1 MADRKANDVGFDLLQ
16 RTQIAVGQIEGDADR
31 LAVDHDVAVVADA
44 AERRFDS
51 AEIGAGEHA
60 GLALDRGA
68 EQHVLQLADIARPGI
83 GGEQAQR
90 VVGDADRSHAGQAAD
105 AREQVT
111 RERADV
117 AAALRKRGQGELRA
131 RQRVEEVFAKM
142 ARLDQLV
149 ERAGARRDDADVD
162 ALADRTADH
171 LHLARV
177 QEFDELRLRFER
189 DALDMVDDDAAAV
202 GLHEPADLTVERA
215 RKGTAFV
222 AEQSRSDQAR
232 RHRRAIDHDKL
243 AAGARA
249 GAMDRA
255 RKDFLAGAGLA
266 VDHHRH
272 ACARG
277 LRGDRERA
285 AEIGARPDDFLESQW
300 STKLFGERAQFALR
314 TAGRHDAVER
324 FEQPVGR
331 DRFLDEVARPGAHR
345 ADRDLDPVAHRDD
358 DERQRGAPAAQLGD
372 EFGDVHARRALID
385 EHRVER
391 HAFLRAELG
400 ERGVGVGRDDAAP
413 AAARRQ
419 GRQETLLG
427 RFAVDDHHH
436 SRVARVRHRFESAP

>member
-1 MADRKANDVGFDLLQ
+1 M
-16 RTQIAVGQIEGDADR
+16 
-31 LAVDHDVAVVADA
+31 
-44 AERRFDS
+44 
-51 AEIGAGEHA
+51 
-60 GLALDRGA
+60 A
-68 EQHVLQLADIARPGI
+68 EQLGI
-83 GGEQAQR
+83 EQR
-90 VVGDADRSHAGQAAD
+90 
-105 AREQVT
+105 
-111 RERADV
+111 
-117 AAALRKRGQGELRA
+117 LGQGSA
-131 RQRVEEVFAKM
+131 
-142 ARLDQLV
+142 V
-149 ERAGARRDDADVD
+149 ERDEGGFGPLAGGVD
-162 ALADRTADH
+162 
-171 LHLARV
+171 
-177 QEFDELRLRFER
+177 
-189 DALDMVDDDAAAV
+189 
-202 GLHEPADLTVERA
+202 GLGEDL
-215 RKGTAFV
+215 
-222 AEQSRSDQAR
+222 
-232 RHRRAIDHDKL
+232 
-243 AAGARA
+243 
-249 GAMDRA
+249 
-255 RKDFLAGAGLA
+255 LAGAGLA